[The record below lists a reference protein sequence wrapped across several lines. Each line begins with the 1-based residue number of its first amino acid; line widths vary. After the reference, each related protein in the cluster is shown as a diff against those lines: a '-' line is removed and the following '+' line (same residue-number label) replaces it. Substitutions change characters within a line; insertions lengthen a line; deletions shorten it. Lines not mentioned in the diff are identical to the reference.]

1 MDFLEQSV
9 LCLQTSNTMQMVM
22 YYIARHPD
30 VQEKIRTEIY
40 DVTGK
45 DPTKPISQADLNN
58 LKYLRAAIRE
68 VQR

>member
-1 MDFLEQSV
+1 
-9 LCLQTSNTMQMVM
+9 MQMVM

>member
-1 MDFLEQSV
+1 
-9 LCLQTSNTMQMVM
+9 MQMVM
-22 YYIARHPD
+22 YYIARHPE

-45 DPTKPISQADLNN
+45 DSTIPISQSQLND
-58 LKYLRAAIRE
+58 LKYLRAAVRE